1 MKLFKYTVIAISL
14 ALASCGK
21 SFLEVEPIGQLGKEQ
36 LFSDLN
42 GMRDALVGSYN
53 LTSRFF
59 QSQYGIY
66 GDLRGDD
73 VQRIT
78 NGTQNYML
86 TDYNYTFDEEDGTGG
101 TLAIWSTGYEAINNV
116 NNVINSAE
124 TVRKSLNGRSDDF
137 NSYMGQSHVLRG
149 LLFFALANVYAQHYT
164 YTADGSHPGIPIPTV
179 TPLPSERVPRAS
191 MKDTYAQIIAD
202 LEQGI
207 TFLENS
213 TAKTKIYASAD
224 AARALLSR
232 IFLYMGRY
240 EDVIKY
246 SSAVLTDGKYK
257 LVNAEDYKN
266 MFISDSQFSDF
277 NSIKSEVIW
286 QLNLNIRSSN
296 FMSSFYSDR
305 VAFLAYPSDNFLN
318 LLGTDDI
325 RKSMF
330 ELQSSP
336 ERYMSLKYGKYST
349 TTDLNWPVN
358 FKVIRSAEL
367 YLNRAEA
374 YFHTQ
379 QYNLAIEDL
388 KTIRARALGKNTADI
403 VVEYSTPNELLELI
417 KLERRKELAFEGQR
431 IYDIMRYKESLDRG
445 AGCNSA
451 NCLVKYPN
459 DLFILPI
466 PKSELDAN
474 KSITPNP
481 TVNK

>member
-1 MKLFKYTVIAISL
+1 MKLFKYTVIALSL
-14 ALASCGK
+14 TLASCGK

-101 TLAIWSTGYEAINNV
+101 TLAIWSTGYEAINNI
-116 NNVINSAE
+116 NNIINSAE

-224 AARALLSR
+224 ASRALLSR
-232 IFLYMGRY
+232 IYLYMGRY

-246 SSAVLTDGKYK
+246 SSLILNDGKYK
-257 LVNAEDYKN
+257 LVTTSGNGPWVSSADTLLVDVKGNTTVDYQVKPYYMMSNITYNTQGNILKASFDIETIDASRTIDLVTLLVNDTKFVDLGQYTYKMEKTGLNA
-266 MFISDSQFSDF
+266 
-277 NSIKSEVIW
+277 
-286 QLNLNIRSSN
+286 
-296 FMSSFYSDR
+296 
-305 VAFLAYPSDNFLN
+305 
-318 LLGTDDI
+318 G
-325 RKSMF
+325 
-330 ELQSSP
+330 
-336 ERYMSLKYGKYST
+336 
-349 TTDLNWPVN
+349 
-358 FKVIRSAEL
+358 
-367 YLNRAEA
+367 
-374 YFHTQ
+374 H
-379 QYNLAIEDL
+379 
-388 KTIRARALGKNTADI
+388 
-403 VVEYSTPNELLELI
+403 VELELDI
-417 KLERRKELAFEGQR
+417 KDILTKSAAVYARVGLRVNGITEAL
-431 IYDIMRYKESLDRG
+431 YDSE
-445 AGCNSA
+445 
-451 NCLVKYPN
+451 
-459 DLFILPI
+459 
-466 PKSELDAN
+466 PKKL
-474 KSITPNP
+474 K
-481 TVNK
+481 